1 MDAYKTYKVA
11 SKIVIENGQTI
22 WRNIGSL
29 VIYENGTGKLRLNM
43 FTNEQYHVFDKDLDR
58 DNLDT
63 GQKKAI
69 SRAQAMAEE

>member
-22 WRNIGSL
+22 WRNVGSL

-43 FTNEQYHVFDKDLDR
+43 FTNEQYHIFDKDLDR

-63 GQKKAI
+63 GQKKTI